1 MPVILSQEGDRLV
14 RPIYVEAEVSGFIYA
29 RVWEGE
35 RGGIY
40 LGKYKDYE
48 RAKEVIREMFQV
60 DYYEMPLE

>member
-1 MPVILSQEGDRLV
+1 MPVILNQKGDCLV
-14 RPIYVEAEVSGFIYA
+14 RPIYVEAEADGFIYA
-29 RVWEGE
+29 QVWGDE

-48 RAKEVIREMFQV
+48 RAKEVLRAMFQT